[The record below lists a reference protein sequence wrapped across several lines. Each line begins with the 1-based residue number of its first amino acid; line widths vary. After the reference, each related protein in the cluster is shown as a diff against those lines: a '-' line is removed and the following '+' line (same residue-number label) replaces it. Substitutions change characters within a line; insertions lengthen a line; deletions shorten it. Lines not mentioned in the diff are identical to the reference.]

1 MASLDFDQIQSPLP
15 DLQTL
20 QGRYRALHTAL
31 ASAGDV
37 TACREVVEEWDGL
50 RRDLQTGSAL
60 AGLKFRQNTT
70 DEQAKENRRAWE
82 ELGPKLTELAVD
94 LQRKLLAHP
103 LRTEL
108 EKELGPQAFALWE
121 STVMTYAPEI
131 EEDVVTESELVAEYT
146 ELMAS
151 MRLEFQGEQRNL
163 SSMRAFLD
171 HADRSVR
178 EAATRAT
185 WSWFGENAAELDRI
199 FDELVQLRTGMAKK
213 LGFSDFVEL
222 GYRRMKRVD
231 YDRDDVE
238 RFRKGVRDHVVPFA
252 MELRSRQAESR
263 GVELC
268 YWDEGVHDMA
278 GNPRPQGGHDWMM
291 DRAREMFDAMDPEI
305 GSFFHLMADARLT
318 DLETREG
325 KAGGGFCTSFPSYGV
340 PFIFA
345 NFTGTKGDVEVFTHE
360 VGHAYQNY
368 LSQKLFPVDYI
379 WATSESAEI
388 HSMSLEYLTW
398 PHMERFFGEEAERY
412 RRVHQTGNIL
422 FLPYGVAVDHFQHM
436 VYERPDATPAER
448 CEMWREVERMYL
460 PWRRY
465 DGIERLEAGG
475 FWQMQLHVY
484 NFPFYYIDYTL
495 AEVCAM
501 QFRDLAREDEA
512 RALEV
517 YRALCRRGGSLPFQG
532 LVRSAGLMS
541 PLEEG
546 CLEEVVGKTRA
557 LLS

>member
-213 LGFSDFVEL
+213 LGFSDFV
-222 GYRRMKRVD
+222 
-231 YDRDDVE
+231 
-238 RFRKGVRDHVVPFA
+238 
-252 MELRSRQAESR
+252 
-263 GVELC
+263 
-268 YWDEGVHDMA
+268 
-278 GNPRPQGGHDWMM
+278 
-291 DRAREMFDAMDPEI
+291 
-305 GSFFHLMADARLT
+305 
-318 DLETREG
+318 
-325 KAGGGFCTSFPSYGV
+325 
-340 PFIFA
+340 
-345 NFTGTKGDVEVFTHE
+345 
-360 VGHAYQNY
+360 
-368 LSQKLFPVDYI
+368 
-379 WATSESAEI
+379 
-388 HSMSLEYLTW
+388 
-398 PHMERFFGEEAERY
+398 
-412 RRVHQTGNIL
+412 
-422 FLPYGVAVDHFQHM
+422 
-436 VYERPDATPAER
+436 
-448 CEMWREVERMYL
+448 
-460 PWRRY
+460 
-465 DGIERLEAGG
+465 
-475 FWQMQLHVY
+475 
-484 NFPFYYIDYTL
+484 
-495 AEVCAM
+495 
-501 QFRDLAREDEA
+501 
-512 RALEV
+512 
-517 YRALCRRGGSLPFQG
+517 
-532 LVRSAGLMS
+532 
-541 PLEEG
+541 
-546 CLEEVVGKTRA
+546 
-557 LLS
+557 